1 MKLAAL
7 RLVAVALSVGLIS
20 CSPVPPPEPKPKP
33 TGLNAGEACPE
44 WAGGGRQIVFG
55 SELDAELGGVV
66 LGSGSTGVVL
76 AHMAGGDV
84 CQWLPYGKQLAD
96 RGYRVLAFDFAG
108 SGVSLGHG
116 VLLGRQVEAAADALR
131 ADGASQIA
139 LVGASMGG
147 ASVLAAAPTLSPAPA
162 AVVALSPPTA
172 YHDADAAA
180 AAPKIT
186 VPVFYGAGNM
196 DGSFAES
203 ARQLH
208 DATPQTTQR
217 QLVLAP
223 TSAHGVFL
231 LNPETGSIEIRD
243 GLTTFLDTYAPPA

>member
-20 CSPVPPPEPKPKP
+20 CSADPPPEPKP

-44 WAGGGRQIVFG
+44 WTGGGRQIVFG

-108 SGVSLGHG
+108 YGVSRGHD
-116 VLLGRQVEAAADALR
+116 VPMSRQVEAAAGALR
-131 ADGASQIA
+131 ADGAGRIA
-139 LVGASMGG
+139 LVGGSMGG
-147 ASVLAAAPTLSPAPA
+147 TAVLAATPALSPAPV
-162 AVVALSPPTA
+162 AVVALSPPSA

-186 VPVFYGAGNM
+186 TPVFLGAGELET
-196 DGSFAES
+196 SFAES
-203 ARQLH
+203 ARQLYA
-208 DATPQTTQR
+208 ATPETTQR
-217 QLVLAP
+217 KLVLAP
-223 TSAHGVFL
+223 TSAHGVNL
-231 LNPETGSIEIRD
+231 LIPETGSIEIRD
-243 GLTTFLDTYAPPA
+243 GLTKFLDTYAPPA